1 MSKPGKSLRNMCK
14 KLGVRLTVKRGKKRV
29 YKSIKVLKAQC
40 KRKKKKKK
48 VKRKRNFGTKKIPS
62 LKKLSLGAL
71 VPYINHNDPKWA
83 EHPLGKEILK
93 ENRKLLLK
101 DLKDRKIKFL
111 SPEHK
116 FNNTKLNGVL
126 LDGNSEYYENR
137 DFSKIKINNSSLC
150 NIYFKKSN
158 LQNSKIFY
166 SLIINCIF
174 DNCNLS
180 NSYFK
185 RLNYTI
191 HYKYNSF
198 KLIHFYNS
206 NLQKTVFENSHLS
219 YSIFEKCN
227 LTESNLQGIN
237 LSDAKFI
244 YCNLR
249 GANLRGAN
257 LRRANLQGT
266 NLQGADLTGADL
278 TGAVLTFITYDRY
291 TKFPSNFDKTR
302 LDNPTFINDPFAVE
316 PNDTYTSFYG
326 KRRKRKRKK

>member
-1 MSKPGKSLRNMCK
+1 MQ
-14 KLGVRLTVKRGKKRV
+14 RL
-29 YKSIKVLKAQC
+29 L
-40 KRKKKKKK
+40 
-48 VKRKRNFGTKKIPS
+48 
-62 LKKLSLGAL
+62 
-71 VPYINHNDPKWA
+71 
-83 EHPLGKEILK
+83 
-93 ENRKLLLK
+93 
-101 DLKDRKIKFL
+101 
-111 SPEHK
+111 
-116 FNNTKLNGVL
+116 
-126 LDGNSEYYENR
+126 
-137 DFSKIKINNSSLC
+137 
-150 NIYFKKSN
+150 
-158 LQNSKIFY
+158 
-166 SLIINCIF
+166 
-174 DNCNLS
+174 
-180 NSYFK
+180 
-185 RLNYTI
+185 
-191 HYKYNSF
+191 
-198 KLIHFYNS
+198 
-206 NLQKTVFENSHLS
+206 ENSHLS